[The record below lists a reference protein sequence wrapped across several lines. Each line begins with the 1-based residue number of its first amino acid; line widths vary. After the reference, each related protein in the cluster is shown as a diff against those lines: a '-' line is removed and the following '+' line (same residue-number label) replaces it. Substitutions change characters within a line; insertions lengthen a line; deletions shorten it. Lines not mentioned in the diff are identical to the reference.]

1 MILLPLN
8 FAYSLSVIEE
18 LWDTASDYIA
28 LLSPGA
34 GLIERTYLVLIFF
47 PSFSR
52 RLQIVENRC

>member
-47 PSFSR
+47 PFSFQATSDSR
-52 RLQIVENRC
+52 E